1 LIAIGAATTA
11 LWLAFRTRGVWRR
24 LGAAVLMGAAISGM
38 HYTGMAAAIFSLT
51 TPAVAEIGAAG
62 SAHIQLALGIAALTF
77 IILFMALLAS
87 AQTLARQRGELIEA
101 DPNGVVVVDSHG
113 CIETVNGRLTKLFGY
128 RQVELLGQP
137 VELLLSERY
146 RRSHVALR
154 TGYSASSANRPIGA
168 GRDLQGL
175 RKDGSEFP
183 IEIGL
188 SPHN

>member
-1 LIAIGAATTA
+1 RTG
-11 LWLAFRTRGVWRR
+11 LWVGCRARGVWRR
-24 LGAAVLMGAAISGM
+24 VGAAVLMGAAISGM

-113 CIETVNGRLTKLFGY
+113 CIETLTGHPTKLFGY
-128 RQVELLGQP
+128 PHVEFLL
-137 VELLLSERY
+137 
-146 RRSHVALR
+146 H
-154 TGYSASSANRPIGA
+154 
-168 GRDLQGL
+168 
-175 RKDGSEFP
+175 
-183 IEIGL
+183 
-188 SPHN
+188 